1 MLQFVIQW
9 LDTFVQ
15 SLTKKLCIGKLTL
28 LETIISSNGLEGRE
42 AARVRR
48 VNLQRHRVDFLIAK
62 WLLTLKSFINL
73 LGLLLNKFILI
84 LDV

>member
-15 SLTKKLCIGKLTL
+15 SLAKKLCIGKLTL
-28 LETIISSNGLEGRE
+28 LQTIISSNRLEGRE

-48 VNLQRHRVDFLIAK
+48 LKLYRHLGDFLIAK
-62 WLLTLKSFINL
+62 LLLTLKSFINL
-73 LGLLLNKFILI
+73 LGLLNKFILI